1 MRIPPSGCAS
11 ADDSLTKNREIFL
24 PAIAFAKPSTFAA
37 AFFGLAAA
45 FSGATPAAAQV
56 RYLVE
61 PNHTFVNLEVRHFN
75 TSTVRARFDRID
87 GFVVVDAAGKRGEA
101 DITIDTGSI
110 SSGIEAFDA
119 HLRNA
124 DFLDVERYP
133 KARFHSTD
141 FRFFGERVISLV
153 GELTMLGK
161 TLPVRLDAS
170 HFNCYDS
177 PIVKARVC
185 GGDFETTIDRS
196 KWGMSWGIDRGVP
209 DRVRLLIQIEAVAQ
223 P

>member
-1 MRIPPSGCAS
+1 LSTRNFTTTARAAVAALGL
-11 ADDSLTKNREIFL
+11 LTALSCTI
-24 PAIAFAKPSTFAA
+24 SQAA
-37 AFFGLAAA
+37 
-45 FSGATPAAAQV
+45 PV
-56 RYLVE
+56 RHVVE
-61 PNHTFVNLEVRHFN
+61 PNHTFVTFEVKHFD
-75 TSTVRARFDRID
+75 TSTVRARFDRVD
-87 GFVVVDAAGKRGEA
+87 GFVIVDTATKRGEA
-101 DITIDTGSI
+101 DITIDTASI
-110 SSGIEAFDA
+110 SSGIASFDA

-133 KARFHSTD
+133 TAHFRSTD
-141 FRFFGERVISLV
+141 FRFFGDRVISLV

-161 TLPVRLDAS
+161 TLPVRLDAT

-185 GGDFETTIDRS
+185 GGDFETKIERS
-196 KWGMSWGIDRGVP
+196 QWGMNWGIDRGVP

>member
-1 MRIPPSGCAS
+1 MPARPPFPVATACAV
-11 ADDSLTKNREIFL
+11 A
-24 PAIAFAKPSTFAA
+24 
-37 AFFGLAAA
+37 LAAA
-45 FSGATPAAAQV
+45 ATLAAAPATGAPV
-56 RYLVE
+56 RHVVE
-61 PNHTFVNLEVRHFN
+61 PNHTFVTFEVRHFD
-75 TSTVRARFDRID
+75 TSTVRARFDRVD
-87 GFVVVDAAGKRGEA
+87 GFVVVDATAKRGEA
-101 DITIDTGSI
+101 DITIDTASI
-110 SSGIEAFDA
+110 SSGIASFDE

-124 DFLDVERYP
+124 DFLDVGRYP
-133 KARFHSTD
+133 TARFRSTD
-141 FRFFGERVISLV
+141 FRFFGDRVISLV

-185 GGDFETTIDRS
+185 GGDFETKIERS
-196 KWGMSWGIDRGVP
+196 RWGMNWGIDRGVP

>member
-1 MRIPPSGCAS
+1 M
-11 ADDSLTKNREIFL
+11 
-24 PAIAFAKPSTFAA
+24 PANQFSTPTTLAA
-37 AFFGLAAA
+37 AALGLAAA
-45 FSGATPAAAQV
+45 FTCAAAAAAPV
-56 RYLVE
+56 RYVVE
-61 PNHTFVNLEVRHFN
+61 PNHTFVNFEVRHFN
-75 TSTVRARFDRID
+75 TSTVRARFDRVD
-87 GFVVVDAAGKRGEA
+87 GFVVVDTAARRGEA
-101 DITIDTGSI
+101 DITIDAASI

-124 DFLDVERYP
+124 DFLDVERHP
-133 KARFHSTD
+133 KARFHSAD
-141 FRFFGERVISLV
+141 FRFFGDKVISLV
-153 GELTMLGK
+153 GELTLLGR

-185 GGDFETTIDRS
+185 GGDFETTIERS

>member
-1 MRIPPSGCAS
+1 MPACTPFPTATACAAALVVAS
-11 ADDSLTKNREIFL
+11 A
-24 PAIAFAKPSTFAA
+24 
-37 AFFGLAAA
+37 LAAA
-45 FSGATPAAAQV
+45 PAVAAPV
-56 RYLVE
+56 RHVVE
-61 PNHTFVNLEVRHFN
+61 PNHTFVTFEVRHFD
-75 TSTVRARFDRID
+75 TSTVRARFDRVD
-87 GFVVVDAAGKRGEA
+87 GFVVVDTAAKRGEA
-101 DITIDTGSI
+101 DITIDTASI
-110 SSGIEAFDA
+110 SSGIASFDE

-124 DFLDVERYP
+124 DFLDVGRYP
-133 KARFHSTD
+133 TARFRSTD
-141 FRFFGERVISLV
+141 FRFFGDRVVSLV

-185 GGDFETTIDRS
+185 GGDFETRIERS
-196 KWGMSWGIDRGVP
+196 RWGMNWGIDRGVP